1 VNEVDHFQ
9 TTFLT
14 ALRELLD
21 HYTPEIEGEGYESVE
36 KPLMTATTFTMYPSV
51 IKEEMNES

>member
-1 VNEVDHFQ
+1 
-9 TTFLT
+9 LT

-51 IKEEMNES
+51 IKEEINES